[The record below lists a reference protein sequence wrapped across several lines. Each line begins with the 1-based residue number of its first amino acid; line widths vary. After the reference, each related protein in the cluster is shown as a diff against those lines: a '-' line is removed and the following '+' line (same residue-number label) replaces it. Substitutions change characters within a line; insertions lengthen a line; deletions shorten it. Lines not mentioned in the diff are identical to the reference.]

1 MARQWRSIL
10 LNRPWKA
17 TMERWPLAK
26 RNLFMLLVIDAGNT
40 NTSLGVF
47 NDSELVAHW
56 RLTTARSRTV
66 DEYGVHARN
75 LFELAGIDFKTIN
88 AIAIASVV
96 PPLNYTLKTM
106 AESYFHLTPLF
117 VDHTTDTGLTIL
129 YQPASDVGADRI
141 VDAVAAIQKYGAPCI
156 VVDFGTATTFNAINS
171 KAQYVGGAITPGIM
185 ISSDALFERTAKLP
199 RVDIRRPQKNNGS
212 TTIAAMQ
219 SGLYYGFVGL
229 VDGVLRKMIE
239 EMGTT
244 PRAPRVIATGGL
256 ASLIATGSEFIEQ
269 VDDTL
274 TLEGLRLV
282 YERNASPKSKVQT
295 PNSES

>member
-1 MARQWRSIL
+1 
-10 LNRPWKA
+10 
-17 TMERWPLAK
+17 
-26 RNLFMLLVIDAGNT
+26 MLLVIDAGNT

-47 NDSELVAHW
+47 NGGNLVAHW

-75 LFELAGIDFKTIN
+75 LFELAGIDFKAIS

-106 AESYFHLTPLF
+106 AETYFHLTPLF
-117 VDHTTDTGLTIL
+117 VDHTTDTGLKIL
-129 YQPASDVGADRI
+129 YEPASDVGADRI
-141 VDAVAAIQKYGAPCI
+141 VDAVAAVQKYGAPCI
-156 VVDFGTATTFNAINS
+156 VVDFGTATTFNAINQQ
-171 KAQYVGGAITPGIM
+171 AEYVGGVITPGIM

-199 RVDIRRPQKNNGS
+199 RVDIRRPQKIIGS
-212 TTIAAMQ
+212 STITAMQ

-229 VDGVLRKMIE
+229 VDGVLRKMMDDIG
-239 EMGTT
+239 GT
-244 PRAPRVIATGGL
+244 RAPRIIATGGL
-256 ASLIATGSEFIEQ
+256 ASLIATGSEFIEL

-282 YERNASPKSKVQT
+282 YERTKVPKANVQ
-295 PNSES
+295 SLKSDI